1 MKLNLRILLGGMF
14 VAALFSGQSFA
25 AEGSAIP
32 EMLKAF
38 EAQGAGN
45 FSADGVKDL
54 WVQEHKAKDGK
65 MRSCSTCH
73 GTDLTKSGKHAR
85 TGKVIDPM
93 AVSVNPERFTDPKK
107 IKKWF
112 KRNCKWAWGRECT
125 PQEKGNLLTFF
136 KGL

>member
-1 MKLNLRILLGGMF
+1 
-14 VAALFSGQSFA
+14 
-25 AEGSAIP
+25 
-32 EMLKAF
+32 MLKAF

>member
-1 MKLNLRILLGGMF
+1 MKRNLRVLLGVF

-25 AEGSAIP
+25 AGGSAIP
-32 EMLKAF
+32 EMLKAY
-38 EAQGAGN
+38 EAEGAGN
-45 FSADGVKDL
+45 FTADGVKDL
-54 WVQEHKAKDGK
+54 WVQEHKASDGK

-73 GTDLTKSGKHAR
+73 GTDLTKSGKHAK

-93 AVSVNPERFTDPKK
+93 AISVNPERFTDPKK

-112 KRNCKWAWGRECT
+112 NRNCKWAWGRECT
-125 PQEKGNLLTFF
+125 PQEKGNFLTYF